1 MTRFPTPHIP
11 VLFSL
16 LDRVH
21 GKLLNKYILNPTHNR
36 QDRHV
41 LCPHKAEETDNW
53 MVRAQT
59 GQFRMLQIIITHHLC
74 IRHMESDRNAH
85 CRKWKHTLIIP
96 ETALPFRQHHTC
108 KQCPASHIW
117 AGGFLSGS
125 RCLTNPP
132 SPFHQF

>member
-41 LCPHKAEETDNW
+41 LCPHKAEETDKLDGKSPS
-53 MVRAQT
+53 RAIPDAT
-59 GQFRMLQIIITHHLC
+59 DHHY
-74 IRHMESDRNAH
+74 
-85 CRKWKHTLIIP
+85 
-96 ETALPFRQHHTC
+96 
-108 KQCPASHIW
+108 
-117 AGGFLSGS
+117 
-125 RCLTNPP
+125 P
-132 SPFHQF
+132 SPLYMTHGIGQECPLQKMETHVNNS